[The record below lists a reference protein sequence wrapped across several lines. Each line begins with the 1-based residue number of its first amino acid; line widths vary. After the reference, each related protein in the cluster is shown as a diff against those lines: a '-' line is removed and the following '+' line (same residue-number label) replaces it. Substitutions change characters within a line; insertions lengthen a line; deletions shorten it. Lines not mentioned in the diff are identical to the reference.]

1 MFLREVAMKY
11 TLVLWHAD
19 HVNFGRL
26 LNLVERELAPLH
38 DAGAPDYALMLDIMY
53 YMTHHSDIV
62 HHPKEDL
69 VFARI
74 KAHDERAG
82 PAVDALT
89 AQHVQLREM
98 GAALAN
104 TLDDVVNGSIASREH
119 VEATARAYVSALR
132 AHMRTEEGEIL
143 PRAARLLSESDWT
156 DINTTI
162 AKARD
167 PLFGA
172 QLEERYA
179 RLREEI
185 NRQAQAVHVPPH

>member
-1 MFLREVAMKY
+1 MKY

-26 LNLVERELAPLH
+26 LNLLEGELAPLH
-38 DAGAPDYALMLDIMY
+38 DAGSPDYALMLDIMY
-53 YMTHHSDIV
+53 YMTHYSDV
-62 HHPKEDL
+62 LHHPKEDL

-82 PAVDALT
+82 PAVDELT
-89 AQHVQLREM
+89 SQHAQLREM
-98 GAALAN
+98 GAALVH
-104 TLDDVVNGSIASREH
+104 TLDDVVNGSIASRER
-119 VEATARAYVSALR
+119 VEATARAYVSTLR

-143 PRAARLLSESDWT
+143 PRAARVLSERDWA
-156 DINTTI
+156 DINTAI
-162 AKARD
+162 ANVVD
-167 PLFGA
+167 PLFGT

-185 NRQAQAVHVPPH
+185 NRQARAVHPPPR

>member
-1 MFLREVAMKY
+1 MKY

-26 LNLVERELAPLH
+26 LNLLESELAPLH

-53 YMTHHSDIV
+53 YMTHYSDIV

-74 KAHDERAG
+74 KAHDERSG

-89 AQHVQLREM
+89 AQHAQLREM
-98 GAALAN
+98 GTALVH
-104 TLDDVVNGSIASREH
+104 TLDDVVNGAIASREH
-119 VEATARAYVSALR
+119 VEGTARAYVSALR
-132 AHMRTEEGEIL
+132 THMRTEEGEIL
-143 PRAARLLSESDWT
+143 PRAARVLSESDWA

-162 AKARD
+162 ANADD

-185 NRQAQAVHVPPH
+185 NRQAQAVHAPPR

>member
-1 MFLREVAMKY
+1 M
-11 TLVLWHAD
+11 
-19 HVNFGRL
+19 
-26 LNLVERELAPLH
+26 
-38 DAGAPDYALMLDIMY
+38 MLDIMY
-53 YMTHHSDIV
+53 YMTHYSDV
-62 HHPKEDL
+62 LHHPKEDL

-74 KAHDERAG
+74 KAQDERAG

-89 AQHVQLREM
+89 SQHAQLREM
-98 GAALAN
+98 GEALVH
-104 TLDDVVNGSIASREH
+104 TLDDVVNGSIASRTH
-119 VEATARAYVSALR
+119 VEATARAYLSALR

-143 PRAARLLSESDWT
+143 PLAARVLSESDWT

-162 AKARD
+162 ANVDD

-185 NRQAQAVHVPPH
+185 NRQAQAMHPPPR